1 MQHHG
6 HIHGKIIMAKG
17 SAMGL
22 WRGKKG
28 SSVFY
33 YLKNSNNAQKQGI
46 RERVYTVSN
55 PQTDAQLEQRVLMA
69 PIRNLYNALQTVI
82 RRSWQ
87 GLEYGGK
94 GTQEFFKL
102 ALRVRN
108 YVPYLQKGDTRAVP
122 GQYQISR
129 GSIGEVTTHNE
140 EPDYFGTSLMNDSVQ
155 ADTEWGEISQSLIA
169 KNDIKQGDQLT
180 LIWCETNS
188 TTGADADARYIWH
201 IKSVYV
207 DIESTT
213 LAADMSE
220 EYGFTVA
227 STEGRMT
234 VFPEMSEGN
243 TICATACIVSRLS
256 DTGMYER
263 SSSTIRINLEFLAYW
278 LTPQRK
284 SFAKMS
290 YKTGIFSTRSTNWPT
305 DPNEEPGSSG
315 GEVIDGSYTITGL
328 TGDKAMCNGKKALVR
343 INVETMDMVGVYIKD
358 DSTLGECL
366 VDAEDRVAL
375 AYSVEMQAVGLT
387 KSDIPA
393 LANLP
398 SVAYE

>member
-1 MQHHG
+1 
-6 HIHGKIIMAKG
+6 MAKG

-33 YLKNSNNAQKQGI
+33 YLKNSNNSQKQGI

-69 PIRNLYNALQTVI
+69 PIRNIYNALQTVI

-108 YVPYLQKGDTRAVP
+108 NVPYLQKGDTRAVP

-140 EPDYFGTSLMNDSVQ
+140 DADIFGTSLICNVVSSPNM
-155 ADTEWGEISQSLIA
+155 TWGEMSASLIA
-169 KNDIKQGDQLT
+169 NNDVKQGDQLT
-180 LIWCETNS
+180 FIWCQSNS
-188 TTGADADARYIWH
+188 STGSDADARYIWTV
-201 IKSVYV
+201 KSVYV
-207 DIESTT
+207 DSESTIEAT
-213 LAADMSE
+213 DFESE
-220 EYGFTVA
+220 LGIPFITD
-227 STEGRMT
+227 EGRLT
-234 VFPEMSEGN
+234 VSLDITGEY
-243 TICATACIVSRLS
+243 IVATACIVSRLS
-256 DTGMYER
+256 DTGKYER
-263 SSSTIRINLEFLAYW
+263 SSSTIRINLEYLAYW
-278 LTPQRK
+278 LTIQRK

-328 TGDKAMCNGKKALVR
+328 TGNKAMCNGKKALVR
-343 INVETMDMVGVYIKD
+343 INVDTQEMVGVYIKD
-358 DSTLGECL
+358 DSTLGDCL
-366 VDAEDRVAL
+366 VDADDRVSL

-387 KSDIPA
+387 KSDVPA